1 MLALRNFITTKKPH
15 VICVGSESR
24 EAMMVA
30 ADLKET
36 VGQLVEDDQ
45 FPSISVEICDNELAK
60 IYSNSIKGEVSKLI
74 RVLALLGSSY
84 YSWYITSEAD
94 GYVVGQSILCLQ
106 EISHCLY

>member
-24 EAMMVA
+24 EALMVA
-30 ADLKET
+30 ADLRET
-36 VGQLVEDDQ
+36 VGLLVEDDQ

-74 RVLALLGSSY
+74 TVLPLLGSCY
-84 YSWYITSEAD
+84 YCFYITSESD
-94 GYVVGQSILCLQ
+94 GYIVG
-106 EISHCLY
+106 